1 MEQCKIHMSYHRKEV
16 SMKSKKLNI
25 SNKKIIILLISLLV
39 IIVIFLLIIVF
50 NNKEDKE
57 KIKIVNYKEAEKL
70 YQESNNKCTDIQD
83 ENDSLLL
90 YLIFSKLDKESKLS
104 DSISYDEYENTAKT
118 ILKTDDI
125 PQTINN
131 YLYDGYSYTL
141 NNDEITR
148 EKSECEEK
156 YVSKIYGYSNNNNT
170 LSLYISSGY
179 VKDGKVYNLN
189 GDEIGDY
196 DKDTINKILDSGTIK
211 IYDYKNENGK
221 YILDSINSD

>member
-1 MEQCKIHMSYHRKEV
+1 MHREYKRR
-16 SMKSKKLNI
+16 
-25 SNKKIIILLISLLV
+25 KIIILLISLLV
-39 IIVIFLLIIVF
+39 IIVISLLIIVF

-90 YLIFSKLDKESKLS
+90 YLIFSKLDKESKLT
-104 DSISYDEYENTAKT
+104 DSIPYDEYENKAKT

-125 PQTINN
+125 PSKINN

-141 NNDEITR
+141 NNNEITR
-148 EKSECEEK
+148 TKIECEEK
-156 YVSKIYGYSNNNNT
+156 NVSKIYGYSNDNNT

-179 VKDGKVYNLN
+179 IKNGKVYNLE
-189 GDEIGDY
+189 DIEIGDY
-196 DKDTINKILDSGTIK
+196 DKNKINKTLDSGTIK
-211 IYDYKNENGK
+211 IYNYKNENGK
-221 YILDSINSD
+221 YILDSINYD

>member
-1 MEQCKIHMSYHRKEV
+1 MHREYKRR
-16 SMKSKKLNI
+16 
-25 SNKKIIILLISLLV
+25 KIIILLISLLV
-39 IIVIFLLIIVF
+39 IIVISLLIIVF

-90 YLIFSKLDKESKLS
+90 YLIFSKLDKESKLT
-104 DSISYDEYENTAKT
+104 DSIPYDEYENKAKT

-125 PQTINN
+125 PSKINN

-141 NNDEITR
+141 NNNEITR
-148 EKSECEEK
+148 TKTECEEK
-156 YVSKIYGYSNNNNT
+156 YVSKIYGYSNDNNT

-179 VKDGKVYNLN
+179 IKNGKVYNLE
-189 GDEIGDY
+189 DIEIGDY
-196 DKDTINKILDSGTIK
+196 DKNKINKTLDSGTIK
-211 IYDYKNENGK
+211 IYNYKNENGK

>member
-1 MEQCKIHMSYHRKEV
+1 
-16 SMKSKKLNI
+16 MKNKKLN
-25 SNKKIIILLISLLV
+25 NKKKLIIFIGILIII
-39 IIVIFLLIIVF
+39 IIVVFIIVL
-50 NNKEDKE
+50 NNQNKEE

-70 YQESNNKCTDIQD
+70 YQESNNKCTAIQD

-90 YLIFSKLDKESKLS
+90 YLIFSELDKDNKLS
-104 DSISYDEYENTAKT
+104 DNISYDEYENTAKT

-125 PQTINN
+125 PAKINN

-141 NNDEITR
+141 EENKITR
-148 EKSECEEK
+148 TKTECEEK

-179 VKDGKVYNLN
+179 VKEGKVYNLN

-196 DKDTINKILDSGTIK
+196 DKDTINKTLDSGTIK
-211 IYDYKNENGK
+211 IYNYKNENGS

>member
-1 MEQCKIHMSYHRKEV
+1 
-16 SMKSKKLNI
+16 MKNKKLNI
-25 SNKKIIILLISLLV
+25 SNKKKIILLISLLV
-39 IIVIFLLIIVF
+39 IIVISLLIIVF

-104 DSISYDEYENTAKT
+104 DSIPYDEYENIAKT

-125 PQTINN
+125 PSKINN

-141 NNDEITR
+141 EENKITR
-148 EKSECEEK
+148 TKTECEEK
-156 YVSKIYGYSNNNNT
+156 YVSKIYGYSNDNNT

-179 VKDGKVYNLN
+179 VKDGKVYNLE
-189 GDEIGDY
+189 GIEIGGY
-196 DKDTINKILDSGTIK
+196 DKNKINKILDSGTIK
-211 IYDYKNENGK
+211 IYNYKNENGK
-221 YILDSINSD
+221 YILQNII

>member
-1 MEQCKIHMSYHRKEV
+1 
-16 SMKSKKLNI
+16 MKNKKLN
-25 SNKKIIILLISLLV
+25 NKKKLIIFIGILIII
-39 IIVIFLLIIVF
+39 IIVVLIIVL
-50 NNKEDKE
+50 NNQNKEE

-104 DSISYDEYENTAKT
+104 DSIPYDEYENIAKT

-125 PQTINN
+125 PSKINN

-141 NNDEITR
+141 EENKITR
-148 EKSECEEK
+148 EKTECTEK
-156 YVSKIYGYSNNNNT
+156 YVSKIYGYSNNNDI

-179 VKDGKVYNLN
+179 IKDGKVYNLE
-189 GDEIGDY
+189 DIEIGDY
-196 DKDTINKILDSGTIK
+196 DKNKINKILDSGTIK
-211 IYDYKNENGK
+211 IYNYKNENGS
-221 YILDSINSD
+221 YILNSISSD

>member
-1 MEQCKIHMSYHRKEV
+1 M
-16 SMKSKKLNI
+16 KKLNI
-25 SNKKIIILLISLLV
+25 SNKKRIILLVSLLV
-39 IIVIFLLIIVF
+39 IIVISLLIVIVF
-50 NNKEDKE
+50 NNKDKEE

-104 DSISYDEYENTAKT
+104 DSIPYDEYENAAKT

-125 PQTINN
+125 PSKINN

-141 NNDEITR
+141 EENKITR
-148 EKSECEEK
+148 TKTECEEK
-156 YVSKIYGYSNNNNT
+156 YVSKIYGYSNDNNT

-179 VKDGKVYNLN
+179 VKDGKVYNLE
-189 GDEIGDY
+189 GIEIGDY
-196 DKDTINKILDSGTIK
+196 DKNKINKILDSGTIK
-211 IYDYKNENGK
+211 IYNYKNENGN
-221 YILDSINSD
+221 YILDNISSD

>member
-1 MEQCKIHMSYHRKEV
+1 
-16 SMKSKKLNI
+16 MKSKKLNI
-25 SNKKIIILLISLLV
+25 SNKKRIILIISILV
-39 IIVIFLLIIVF
+39 IIVVSLLIVIVF

-83 ENDSLLL
+83 EN
-90 YLIFSKLDKESKLS
+90 KESKLS
-104 DSISYDEYENTAKT
+104 DSIPYDEYENIAKT

-125 PQTINN
+125 PSKINN

-141 NNDEITR
+141 EENKITR
-148 EKSECEEK
+148 TKTECEEK

-179 VKDGKVYNLN
+179 VKDGKVYNLK
-189 GDEIGDY
+189 GIEIGDY
-196 DKDTINKILDSGTIK
+196 DKNKINKILDSGTK
-211 IYDYKNENGK
+211 NGK
-221 YILDSINSD
+221 YILQNII

>member
-1 MEQCKIHMSYHRKEV
+1 
-16 SMKSKKLNI
+16 MKNKKLN
-25 SNKKIIILLISLLV
+25 NKKKLIIFIGILIII
-39 IIVIFLLIIVF
+39 IIVVLIIVL
-50 NNKEDKE
+50 NNQNKEE

-104 DSISYDEYENTAKT
+104 DSIPYDEYENIAKT

-125 PQTINN
+125 PSKINN

-141 NNDEITR
+141 EENKITR
-148 EKSECEEK
+148 TKTECEEK

-179 VKDGKVYNLN
+179 VKDGKVYNLS

-196 DKDTINKILDSGTIK
+196 DKDTINKILDDGTIK
-211 IYDYKNENGK
+211 IYNYQNKNGN
-221 YILDSINSD
+221 YILDNISSD

>member
-1 MEQCKIHMSYHRKEV
+1 M
-16 SMKSKKLNI
+16 KKLNI
-25 SNKKIIILLISLLV
+25 SNKKRIILLISLLV
-39 IIVIFLLIIVF
+39 TIVISLLIIVF

-104 DSISYDEYENTAKT
+104 DSIPYDDYENIAKT

-125 PQTINN
+125 PAKINN

-141 NNDEITR
+141 EENKITR
-148 EKSECEEK
+148 EKTDCEEK
-156 YVSKIYGYSNNNNT
+156 YVSKIYGYSNDNNT

-179 VKDGKVYNLN
+179 VKDGKVYNLE
-189 GDEIGDY
+189 GIEIGDY
-196 DKDTINKILDSGTIK
+196 DKNKINKILDSGTIK
-211 IYDYKNENGK
+211 IYNYQNEDGN
-221 YILDSINSD
+221 YILDNIVSN

>member
-1 MEQCKIHMSYHRKEV
+1 MEPCKIHMSYHRKDA
-16 SMKSKKLNI
+16 SMKNKKLN
-25 SNKKIIILLISLLV
+25 NKKKLIIFIGILIII
-39 IIVIFLLIIVF
+39 IIVVLIIVL
-50 NNKEDKE
+50 NNQNKEE

-104 DSISYDEYENTAKT
+104 DSIPYDEYENIAKT

-125 PQTINN
+125 PSKINN

-141 NNDEITR
+141 EENKITR
-148 EKSECEEK
+148 TKTECEEK
-156 YVSKIYGYSNNNNT
+156 YVSKIYGYSNDNNT

-179 VKDGKVYNLN
+179 VKDGKVYNLE
-189 GDEIGDY
+189 GIEIGDY
-196 DKDTINKILDSGTIK
+196 DKNKINKILDSGTIK
-211 IYDYKNENGK
+211 IYNYKNENGK
-221 YILDSINSD
+221 YILQNII

>member
-1 MEQCKIHMSYHRKEV
+1 MHREYKRR
-16 SMKSKKLNI
+16 
-25 SNKKIIILLISLLV
+25 KIIILLISLLV
-39 IIVIFLLIIVF
+39 IIVISLLIIVF

-90 YLIFSKLDKESKLS
+90 YLIFSKLDKESKLT
-104 DSISYDEYENTAKT
+104 DSIPYDEYENKAKT

-125 PQTINN
+125 PSKINN

-141 NNDEITR
+141 NNNEITR
-148 EKSECEEK
+148 TKTECEEK
-156 YVSKIYGYSNNNNT
+156 YVSKIYGYSNDNNT

-179 VKDGKVYNLN
+179 IKNGKVYNLE
-189 GDEIGDY
+189 DIEIGDY
-196 DKDTINKILDSGTIK
+196 DKNKINKTLDSGTIK
-211 IYDYKNENGK
+211 IYNYKNEDGK
-221 YILDSINSD
+221 YILDSINYD

>member
-1 MEQCKIHMSYHRKEV
+1 
-16 SMKSKKLNI
+16 MKSKKLN
-25 SNKKIIILLISLLV
+25 NKKKLILFVGILII
-39 IIVIFLLIIVF
+39 IIVIVLIIVF
-50 NNKEDKE
+50 NNKEE

-104 DSISYDEYENTAKT
+104 DSIPYDEYENIAKT

-125 PQTINN
+125 PSKINN

-141 NNDEITR
+141 EENKITR
-148 EKSECEEK
+148 EKTECTEK
-156 YVSKIYGYSNNNNT
+156 YVSKIYGYSNDNDT

-179 VKDGKVYNLN
+179 VKEGKVYNLN
-189 GDEIGDY
+189 GVEIGDY
-196 DKDTINKILDSGTIK
+196 DKDTINKTLDSGTIK
-211 IYDYKNENGK
+211 IYNYKNENGN
-221 YILDSINSD
+221 YILDNISSD

>member
-1 MEQCKIHMSYHRKEV
+1 
-16 SMKSKKLNI
+16 MKNKKLN
-25 SNKKIIILLISLLV
+25 NKKKLIIFIGILIII
-39 IIVIFLLIIVF
+39 IIVVLIIVL
-50 NNKEDKE
+50 NNQNKEE

-104 DSISYDEYENTAKT
+104 DSIPYDEYENIAKT

-125 PQTINN
+125 PSKINN

-141 NNDEITR
+141 EENKITR
-148 EKSECEEK
+148 TKTECEEK
-156 YVSKIYGYSNNNNT
+156 YVSKIYGYSNDNNT

-179 VKDGKVYNLN
+179 VKDGKVYNLE
-189 GDEIGDY
+189 GIEIGDY
-196 DKDTINKILDSGTIK
+196 DKNKINKILDSGTIK
-211 IYDYKNENGK
+211 IYNYKNENGK
-221 YILDSINSD
+221 YILDNISSD

>member
-1 MEQCKIHMSYHRKEV
+1 
-16 SMKSKKLNI
+16 MKNKKLN
-25 SNKKIIILLISLLV
+25 NKKKLIIFIGILIII
-39 IIVIFLLIIVF
+39 IIVVLIIVL
-50 NNKEDKE
+50 NNQDKEE

-70 YQESNNKCTDIQD
+70 YQESNNKCTDITD

-90 YLIFSKLDKESKLS
+90 YLIFSKLDKDNKLS
-104 DSISYDEYENTAKT
+104 DNISYEEYENTAKT

-148 EKSECEEK
+148 EKSECKEK
-156 YVSKIYGYSNNNNT
+156 YVSKIYGYSNDNNT

-179 VKDGKVYNLN
+179 VKEGKVYNLN

-196 DKDTINKILDSGTIK
+196 DKDTINKTLDDGTIK
-211 IYDYKNENGK
+211 IYNYKNENGN
-221 YILDSINSD
+221 YILDNINSD

>member
-1 MEQCKIHMSYHRKEV
+1 
-16 SMKSKKLNI
+16 MKNKKLN
-25 SNKKIIILLISLLV
+25 NKKKLIIFIGILIII
-39 IIVIFLLIIVF
+39 IIVVLIIVL
-50 NNKEDKE
+50 NNQNKEE

-104 DSISYDEYENTAKT
+104 DSIPYNEYENIAKT

-125 PQTINN
+125 PSKINN

-141 NNDEITR
+141 EENKITR
-148 EKSECEEK
+148 TKTECEEK
-156 YVSKIYGYSNNNNT
+156 YVSKIYGYSNDNNT

-179 VKDGKVYNLN
+179 VKDGKVYNLE
-189 GDEIGDY
+189 GIEIGDY
-196 DKDTINKILDSGTIK
+196 DKNKINKILDSGTIK
-211 IYDYKNENGK
+211 IYNYKNENGK

>member
-1 MEQCKIHMSYHRKEV
+1 
-16 SMKSKKLNI
+16 MKNKKLN
-25 SNKKIIILLISLLV
+25 NKKKLILFVGILII
-39 IIVIFLLIIVF
+39 IIVIVLIIVF
-50 NNKEDKE
+50 NNQDKEE
-57 KIKIVNYKEAEKL
+57 KIKIVNYKEAENL

-90 YLIFSKLDKESKLS
+90 YLIFSKLDKDNKLS
-104 DSISYDEYENTAKT
+104 DNISYDEYENAAKT

-131 YLYDGYSYTL
+131 YLYDSYSYTL

-156 YVSKIYGYSNNNNT
+156 YVSKIYGYSNDNNT

-179 VKDGKVYNLN
+179 VKDGKVYNLE
-189 GDEIGDY
+189 GIEIGDY
-196 DKDTINKILDSGTIK
+196 DKNKINKILDSGTIK
-211 IYDYKNENGK
+211 IYNYKNEDGK
-221 YILDSINSD
+221 YILDSINYD

>member
-1 MEQCKIHMSYHRKEV
+1 MHREYKRR
-16 SMKSKKLNI
+16 
-25 SNKKIIILLISLLV
+25 KIIILLISLLV
-39 IIVIFLLIIVF
+39 IIVISLLIIVF

-104 DSISYDEYENTAKT
+104 DSIPYDEYKNIAKT

-125 PQTINN
+125 PSKINN

-141 NNDEITR
+141 EENKITR
-148 EKSECEEK
+148 TKTECEEK
-156 YVSKIYGYSNNNNT
+156 YVSKIYGYSNNNDT

-179 VKDGKVYNLN
+179 VKDGKVYNLE
-189 GDEIGDY
+189 DIEIGNY

-211 IYDYKNENGK
+211 IYNYQNKNGS
-221 YILDSINSD
+221 YILDSINSE

>member
-1 MEQCKIHMSYHRKEV
+1 MSYHRKDE
-16 SMKSKKLNI
+16 SMKNKKLNI
-25 SNKKIIILLISLLV
+25 SNKKRIILLVSLLV
-39 IIVIFLLIIVF
+39 IIVISLLIIVF

-57 KIKIVNYKEAEKL
+57 KIEIVNYKEAEKL

-104 DSISYDEYENTAKT
+104 DSISYDEYENIAKT

-125 PQTINN
+125 PSKINN

-141 NNDEITR
+141 NDNEITR
-148 EKSECEEK
+148 EKTECEEK

-179 VKDGKVYNLN
+179 VKDGKVYNLE
-189 GDEIGDY
+189 DIEIGDY

-211 IYDYKNENGK
+211 IYNYKNENGK

>member
-1 MEQCKIHMSYHRKEV
+1 
-16 SMKSKKLNI
+16 MKSKKLNI
-25 SNKKIIILLISLLV
+25 SNKKRIILLISLLV
-39 IIVIFLLIIVF
+39 IIVVSLLIVIVF

-90 YLIFSKLDKESKLS
+90 YLIFSKLDKESKLT
-104 DSISYDEYENTAKT
+104 DSISYDEYENAAKT

-125 PQTINN
+125 PSKINN

-141 NNDEITR
+141 EENKITR
-148 EKSECEEK
+148 EKSKCEER
-156 YVSKIYGYSNNNNT
+156 YVSKIYGYSNDNNT

-179 VKDGKVYNLN
+179 IKNEKVYNLE
-189 GDEIGDY
+189 GIEIGDY
-196 DKDTINKILDSGTIK
+196 DKNKINKILDRGTIK
-211 IYDYKNENGK
+211 IYNYQNKNGK
-221 YILDSINSD
+221 YILDSINSE

>member
-1 MEQCKIHMSYHRKEV
+1 MSYHRKDE

-25 SNKKIIILLISLLV
+25 SNKKRIILLISLLV
-39 IIVIFLLIIVF
+39 IIVISLLIVIVF

-104 DSISYDEYENTAKT
+104 NNIPYDEYRNIAKT

-125 PQTINN
+125 PAKINN

-141 NNDEITR
+141 EENKITR
-148 EKSECEEK
+148 EKTECTEK
-156 YVSKIYGYSNNNNT
+156 YVSKIYGYSNNNDI

-179 VKDGKVYNLN
+179 IKDGKVYNLE
-189 GDEIGDY
+189 DIEIGDY
-196 DKDTINKILDSGTIK
+196 DKNKINKILDSGTIK
-211 IYDYKNENGK
+211 IYNYKNENGN
-221 YILDSINSD
+221 YILDNISSD